1 MILRDVIRYYE
12 LTGSDFPSDL
22 KDFAQLQRQ
31 YLADI
36 VDENFTDKYEAF
48 TDNLLELWL
57 DRKGGIEK
65 IVKDGLALPT
75 QDELIK
81 LYCRVISPQE
91 EKVEETTFF
100 YSEGS
105 LRAKKNKAETS
116 QTLELLASLANVDM
130 DLSQFLDMELE
141 VVYTI
146 IDLVGKKKKEEQK
159 KRKQKR
165 KGR

>member
-22 KDFAQLQRQ
+22 KEFAQLQRQ

-36 VDENFTDKYEAF
+36 VDENFTDKYESF
-48 TDNLLELWL
+48 TDKLMELWL
-57 DRKGGIEK
+57 DRKGGIDNV
-65 IVKDGLALPT
+65 VKDGLLLPT
-75 QDELIK
+75 QDELVK

-91 EKVEETTFF
+91 EKEEETTFF
-100 YSEGS
+100 YSDS
-105 LRAKKNKAETS
+105 LLRSNKDKAENS